1 MSKILDIEIIDLRVP
16 TSDTLQGSD
25 PFHKKPNYSCV
36 LTRINNDDGVLGL
49 SVNFSAGAGNDW
61 LAYGVRDLSRLILG
75 RDLEEFI
82 GDLISFYRLL
92 IDHHQLRWLADGVAR
107 MAIGSILNA
116 LWDLWAKTENKP
128 LWKLLVDLPPE
139 RIVQSI
145 DWRYLKD
152 ALTPEEALDRLK
164 NARSKRTAQEE
175 HVIQEGVKAYST
187 AGWLG
192 LTDQE
197 ILETIEDVR
206 GPGVGLF
213 QNESRRWYR
222 L

>member
-1 MSKILDIEIIDLRVP
+1 MSKIIDIEIIDLRVP

-36 LTRINNDDGVLGL
+36 LTRINTDDGLLGL

-75 RDLEEFI
+75 KNLDEFI
-82 GDLISFYRLL
+82 GSPISFYRLL

-152 ALTPEEALDRLK
+152 ALTPGEALDRLK
-164 NARSKRTAQEE
+164 N
-175 HVIQEGVKAYST
+175 
-187 AGWLG
+187 
-192 LTDQE
+192 
-197 ILETIEDVR
+197 
-206 GPGVGLF
+206 
-213 QNESRRWYR
+213 
-222 L
+222 

>member
-1 MSKILDIEIIDLRVP
+1 M
-16 TSDTLQGSD
+16 
-25 PFHKKPNYSCV
+25 
-36 LTRINNDDGVLGL
+36 LTRIKTDDGLLGL

-82 GDLISFYRLL
+82 GDPISFYRLL

-139 RIVQSI
+139 RIVHSI
-145 DWRYLKD
+145 DWR
-152 ALTPEEALDRLK
+152 
-164 NARSKRTAQEE
+164 
-175 HVIQEGVKAYST
+175 
-187 AGWLG
+187 
-192 LTDQE
+192 
-197 ILETIEDVR
+197 
-206 GPGVGLF
+206 
-213 QNESRRWYR
+213 
-222 L
+222 

>member
-1 MSKILDIEIIDLRVP
+1 MSKIIDIEIIDLRVP

-36 LTRINNDDGVLGL
+36 LTRINTDDGLLGL

-82 GDLISFYRLL
+82 GDPISFYRLL

-116 LWDLWAKTENKP
+116 PVSYTHLRAHE
-128 LWKLLVDLPPE
+128 
-139 RIVQSI
+139 
-145 DWRYLKD
+145 
-152 ALTPEEALDRLK
+152 TP
-164 NARSKRTAQEE
+164 
-175 HVIQEGVKAYST
+175 
-187 AGWLG
+187 
-192 LTDQE
+192 
-197 ILETIEDVR
+197 
-206 GPGVGLF
+206 
-213 QNESRRWYR
+213 
-222 L
+222 

>member
-1 MSKILDIEIIDLRVP
+1 MSKIIDIEIIDLRVP

-36 LTRINNDDGVLGL
+36 LTRINTDDGLLGL

-82 GDLISFYRLL
+82 GDPISFYRLL

-128 LWKLLVDLPPE
+128 LWKLLVDLSPE
-139 RIVQSI
+139 RLLRDS
-145 DWRYLKD
+145 R
-152 ALTPEEALDRLK
+152 TPDR
-164 NARSKRTAQEE
+164 
-175 HVIQEGVKAYST
+175 
-187 AGWLG
+187 
-192 LTDQE
+192 
-197 ILETIEDVR
+197 R
-206 GPGVGLF
+206 GPPRK
-213 QNESRRWYR
+213 NMSSRKGSKPIPRQDGSDLLTRRY
-222 L
+222 

>member
-1 MSKILDIEIIDLRVP
+1 
-16 TSDTLQGSD
+16 
-25 PFHKKPNYSCV
+25 
-36 LTRINNDDGVLGL
+36 
-49 SVNFSAGAGNDW
+49 
-61 LAYGVRDLSRLILG
+61 
-75 RDLEEFI
+75 
-82 GDLISFYRLL
+82 
-92 IDHHQLRWLADGVAR
+92 

-128 LWKLLVDLPPE
+128 LWKLLVGLPPE
-139 RIVQSI
+139 KIVQSI

-152 ALTPEEALDRLK
+152 ALTPGEALERLK
-164 NARSKRTAQEE
+164 NARSKRTAQEK
-175 HVIQEGVKAYST
+175 HVIQKGVKAYST

-197 ILETIEDVR
+197 ILETIGGR
-206 GPGVGLF
+206 QGQGAGLF

>member
-1 MSKILDIEIIDLRVP
+1 MSKIIDIEIIDLRVP
-16 TSDTLQGSD
+16 TYDTLQGSD

-36 LTRINNDDGVLGL
+36 LIRINTDDGLLGL
-49 SVNFSAGAGNDW
+49 YVNFSAGAGNDW

-82 GDLISFYRLL
+82 GDPISFYRLL

-116 LWDLWAKTENKP
+116 LWDPWAKTENKP

-145 DWRYLKD
+145 DWRYPNY
-152 ALTPEEALDRLK
+152 ATPDR
-164 NARSKRTAQEE
+164 
-175 HVIQEGVKAYST
+175 
-187 AGWLG
+187 
-192 LTDQE
+192 
-197 ILETIEDVR
+197 R
-206 GPGVGLF
+206 GPP
-213 QNESRRWYR
+213 R
-222 L
+222 